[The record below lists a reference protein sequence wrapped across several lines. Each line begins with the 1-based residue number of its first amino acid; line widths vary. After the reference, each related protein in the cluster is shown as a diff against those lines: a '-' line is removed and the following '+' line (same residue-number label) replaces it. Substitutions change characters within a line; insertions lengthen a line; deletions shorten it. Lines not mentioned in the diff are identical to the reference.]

1 MKKIDKL
8 IINSPYE
15 EPQQYWEYI
24 RDTREFILQEGRR
37 PAGYVVATPQAQGF
51 DDPGLFI
58 EIDLVNKIRPR
69 IKKWREQGYPGVT
82 GITKRLLQHW
92 QDPEERKDRRFF
104 FCQLEAIETLIWLTE
119 APEADRTGIDIQR
132 RWWRFFTMVHQDGHR
147 LRQNHCHG
155 YAPCMASPE

>member
-1 MKKIDKL
+1 MKQIDKL

-15 EPQQYWEYI
+15 EPRQYWEYI

-82 GITKRLLQHW
+82 GITKRLLPHW

-119 APEADRTGIDIQR
+119 APEAGP
-132 RWWRFFTMVHQDGHR
+132 HR
-147 LRQNHCHG
+147 H
-155 YAPCMASPE
+155 